1 MARALFNRYHP
12 STFIAGG
19 DWKRDLNSAV
29 TRRVKKI
36 YSNPSYNVQVPA
48 GDSPHWSKI
57 EGAHR
62 LRATGHH
69 QCPASAIRLPS
80 LFCIASRFYFYDFY
94 GSQYVYMPPTVPWR
108 HRFFLSRLSRIA
120 TSR

>member
-48 GDSPHWSKI
+48 GSPRWSKI
-57 EGAHR
+57 EGA
-62 LRATGHH
+62 
-69 QCPASAIRLPS
+69 
-80 LFCIASRFYFYDFY
+80 Y
-94 GSQYVYMPPTVPWR
+94 
-108 HRFFLSRLSRIA
+108 RLSWSSPMPCPIRN
-120 TSR
+120 